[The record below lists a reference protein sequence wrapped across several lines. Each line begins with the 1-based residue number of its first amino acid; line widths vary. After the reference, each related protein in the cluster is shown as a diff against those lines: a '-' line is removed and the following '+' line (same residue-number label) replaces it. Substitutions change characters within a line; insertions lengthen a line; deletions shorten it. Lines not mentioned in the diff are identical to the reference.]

1 MARTLKKCTSCTKL
15 TLIKMSEAGHTRL
28 YFCSEC
34 GAQKTQYLKKKVICR
49 HSFEGGERCLKCG
62 HQSQQKYA

>member
-1 MARTLKKCTSCTKL
+1 
-15 TLIKMSEAGHTRL
+15 MSEAGHTRL

-34 GAQKTQYLKKKVICR
+34 GTQRTQYLKKKVICK
-49 HSFEGGERCLKCG
+49 HAFEGGERCLKCG